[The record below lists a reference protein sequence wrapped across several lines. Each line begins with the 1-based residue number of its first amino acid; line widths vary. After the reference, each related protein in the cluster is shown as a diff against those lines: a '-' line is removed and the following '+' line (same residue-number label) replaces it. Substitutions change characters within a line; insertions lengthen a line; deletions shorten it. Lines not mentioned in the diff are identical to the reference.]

1 MVLNKAAA
9 ILRKLT
15 HFLLAIDKMRLDCK
29 NKVRSLL
36 FDSNLHTS
44 LRDLRMI
51 LSKWLLLTRLE
62 TRTKESTYY
71 ASVGVEKLKRIP
83 KGIKDVRR
91 ELQHQPILIL

>member
-15 HFLLAIDKMRLDCK
+15 HFLLVIDKMRLDCE
-29 NKVRSLL
+29 NKVKSV
-36 FDSNLHTS
+36 FSDSNSHTS

-51 LSKWLLLTRLE
+51 LSKWLLSTRLE

-71 ASVGVEKLKRIP
+71 ASVGVEKPKRTP
-83 KGIKDVRR
+83 KGI
-91 ELQHQPILIL
+91 